1 MHNVD
6 TAGFEFYVTTCHL
19 SEIYRKRTVVD
30 LARTAA
36 GSSGRAVGSSGQQ
49 WAAAGS
55 SGQRRAAA
63 GSSGQQWA
71 AAGSSGQ

>member
-30 LARTAA
+30 LARTTA
-36 GSSGRAVGSSGQQ
+36 GSSGRAVGSGGQKR
-49 WAAAGS
+49 AVAGS
-55 SGQRRAAA
+55 SKQQRPGAA
-63 GSSGQQWA
+63 SNRQQLA
-71 AAGSSGQ
+71 S